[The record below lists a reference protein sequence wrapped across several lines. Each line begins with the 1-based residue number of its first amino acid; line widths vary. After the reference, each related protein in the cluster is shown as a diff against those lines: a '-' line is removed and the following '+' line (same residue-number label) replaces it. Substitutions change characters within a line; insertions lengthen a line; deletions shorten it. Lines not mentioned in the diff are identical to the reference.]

1 MAAVRMM
8 QGDSR
13 SLFVQL
19 KLDGK
24 PATPGMVS
32 EIEITVGESLR
43 KLQSSGEV
51 MYDSASQLW
60 YFIPT
65 QEETLGMEPNGYEVQ
80 ARIKLP
86 NGQYSPVTGITVGR
100 IIILSS
106 QSKEVI

>member
-24 PATPGMVS
+24 PVTPGMVS

-65 QEETLGMEPNGYEVQ
+65 QEETLAMEPNGYAVQ